1 MTIKVSGRSALIL
14 AIGLL
19 AGLATQSHA
28 AALADASSETQP
40 GIQSQVVATDQTATD
55 QVVPGQVAPDQAA
68 PDQANDSGRAAGE
81 EAPNAAMSV
90 NEAPSSTEP
99 AAPSVAGSDDN
110 SPSDTASLIGKI
122 FIGVGTLL
130 TLASA
135 ARMFMA

>member
-19 AGLATQSHA
+19 AGLATASHA
-28 AALADASSETQP
+28 TALADGADTRP
-40 GIQSQVVATDQTATD
+40 GISSQMIATDQGAAGQAGDSERATGD
-55 QVVPGQVAPDQAA
+55 AA
-68 PDQANDSGRAAGE
+68 PA
-81 EAPNAAMSV
+81 AAMSAD
-90 NEAPSSTEP
+90 EAPSSTEAP
-99 AAPSVAGSDDN
+99 APAVASSDDN